1 VIVLPVSEGNP
12 RLSSMVNLVTVLNT
26 KLDHALDK
34 LGKARAVIAEMRAER
49 AERCHQEDG
58 SLTPIGT

>member
-1 VIVLPVSEGNP
+1 
-12 RLSSMVNLVTVLNT
+12 MVNLVTVLNT